1 MPSLSTKAIR
11 SISSTLCDI
20 DASQVTDAALSKKK
34 KSQSAPVGTG
44 SQKKKDAS
52 SKKDAATSSKND
64 DAPQVRR
71 MVLLISK
78 DCPPRGAW
86 KKWADRMAFCL

>member
-34 KSQSAPVGTG
+34 SQVAPVGTG